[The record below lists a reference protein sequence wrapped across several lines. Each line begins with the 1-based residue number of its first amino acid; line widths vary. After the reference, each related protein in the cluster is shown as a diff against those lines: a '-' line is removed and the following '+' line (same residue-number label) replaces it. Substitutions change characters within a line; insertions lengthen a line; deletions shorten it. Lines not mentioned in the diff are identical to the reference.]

1 MDEITLATMRENRM
15 PRKKSDDAIPLSNG
29 VAYYMGDDT
38 FIVIERD
45 EEYGQRDYVLD
56 TDKMK
61 RMLASMGDRW

>member
-1 MDEITLATMRENRM
+1 MGKITLATLRENQM
-15 PRKKSDDAIPLSNG
+15 PRKKLDDAIPLSNG

-45 EEYGQRDYVLD
+45 EEFGHRDYVLD

-61 RMLASMGDRW
+61 RMLASIGDTW